1 MSTTPLQDKEAQQEE
16 STLEIRDLVYLCLA
30 KWQWFVISLVVCL
43 GLAVMYLL
51 TTAPTYQ
58 RTATL
63 MIKDD
68 SKSKSIGSDVASMF
82 SDMGLAAGQNN
93 VYNELNA
100 IQSPAILLETG
111 KRLNYDIEYKEQGT
125 FHKNVLYGPTLPVQV
140 IFHDLQPEQSAAL
153 TLRLNNDGTY
163 TASDF
168 KLSGEAGKDLPDTLV
183 TGKLNEHAATPV
195 GKLTVAPAAGF
206 DAFVESGDPIFI
218 SRSDLYAMTTR
229 LQSNLEVTL
238 VDKNAT
244 LIDISYKDVLPS
256 RTEDVINT
264 MIAVYK
270 ESWIND
276 KNLITTATSDF
287 ITNRLGVI
295 ERELGDVDQDISTY
309 KSSHLLPDV
318 EAASQIYM
326 EQAKETN
333 SQILELSTRRAIA
346 NYMKGCLSDSNKKNQ
361 LLPAN
366 TGIDAASVEKQIDEY
381 NTNLLQRNSL
391 VANSSETN
399 PLVLDL
405 DQSLAAMREAIL
417 SSIDNLIVSIDTQ
430 ISHLQQEENRTI
442 SQIATSPDQA
452 KYLQSVGR
460 QQKVKEALY
469 LFLLQKREEN
479 ELSQAFM
486 AYNTRLVT
494 PPTGTLAPIAPS
506 GNKILL
512 IAFMLGLAIPVGLIF
527 AIESMDTKVRGRK
540 DLEGLDIPFLGEIPF
555 CGHKPHWWE
564 RKRHSATP
572 RTIMVQAGKRDV
584 INEAFRVLRTNI
596 EFVSNANAGTANVIM
611 ITSFNPGSGK
621 SFLTVNIAKSFAI
634 RGKKVLVVDGDLRRG
649 SSSDYVGQPDKGL
662 TDYLSGRA
670 DSVEPLI
677 VTRENAP
684 GLSVLPIGPMPPN
697 PTELLYSDRL
707 GAMFKKLRTQY
718 DYIFIDCPPVEIV
731 ADARILEQYADRA
744 IFVVRAGLLERSM
757 LKELQKLYN
766 EKTHKNL
773 AIILNGTE
781 SSGGRYGHKYGYRY
795 GYGYGY
801 GYGYHYGGKH
811 GKHHHKSS
819 DSSENGGGQNKW
831 REVK

>member
-1 MSTTPLQDKEAQQEE
+1 MSTTPLQDKDAQQEE

-30 KWQWFVISLVVCL
+30 KWQWFAISLVVCL
-43 GLAVMYLL
+43 GLAVLYLL

-125 FHKNVLYGPTLPVQV
+125 FHKNVLYGSTLPVQV
-140 IFHDLQPEQSAAL
+140 IFHDLQPAQSAAL
-153 TLRLNNDGTY
+153 TIRLNSDSTTFEAY
-163 TASDF
+163 DF

-183 TGKLNEHAATPV
+183 TGNFNEHIATPV
-195 GKLTVAPAAGF
+195 GMLTVVPAAGF
-206 DAFVESGDPIFI
+206 DDFVESGAPIFI
-218 SRSDLYAMTTR
+218 SRSNLYAMTTR
-229 LQSNLEVTL
+229 IQANLEVTL

-256 RTEDVINT
+256 RAEDVIN
-264 MIAVYK
+264 MIINVYK

-346 NYMKGCLSDSNKKNQ
+346 NYMKGCLSDGNKKNQ

-366 TGIDAASVEKQIDEY
+366 TGIDASSVEKQIDEY
-381 NTNLLQRNSL
+381 NTTLLQRNSL

-405 DQSLAAMREAIL
+405 DQNLAAMREAIL

-479 ELSQAFM
+479 ELSQAFT
-486 AYNTRLVT
+486 AYNTRIIN
-494 PPTGTLAPIAPS
+494 PPYGKRKPTSPVKR
-506 GNKILL
+506 NILL
-512 IAFMLGLAIPVGLIF
+512 LAFALGLCIPLGTIYVMEVLNTRI
-527 AIESMDTKVRGRK
+527 RGKK
-540 DLEGLDIPFLGEIPF
+540 DLENVTIPFAGEIPLLPS
-555 CGHKPHWWE
+555 KK
-564 RKRHSATP
+564 KRLKLP
-572 RTIMVQAGKRDV
+572 GKTEEDV
-584 INEAFRVLRTNI
+584 RHIVVEQGNRNGVNEAFRVLRTNL
-596 EFVSNANAGTANVIM
+596 EFMMNKDREQKVLIV
-611 ITSFNPGSGK
+611 TSFNPGSGK
-621 SFLTVNIAKSFAI
+621 SFLCTNIAVSFAI
-634 RGKKVLVVDGDLRRG
+634 KGKKVLVIDGDLRRG
-649 SSSDYVGQPDKGL
+649 STSEFVNSPHHGL
-662 TDYLSGRA
+662 SNYLSHQEDDLQA
-670 DSVEPLI
+670 LI
-677 VTRENAP
+677 RPVSGVAN
-684 GLSVLPIGPMPPN
+684 LSVLPVGKMPPN
-697 PTELLYSDRL
+697 PTELLFDAR
-707 GAMFKKLRTQY
+707 FKEAIESLRPQY
-718 DYIFIDCPPVEIV
+718 DYIFID
-731 ADARILEQYADRA
+731 
-744 IFVVRAGLLERSM
+744 
-757 LKELQKLYN
+757 
-766 EKTHKNL
+766 
-773 AIILNGTE
+773 
-781 SSGGRYGHKYGYRY
+781 
-795 GYGYGY
+795 
-801 GYGYHYGGKH
+801 
-811 GKHHHKSS
+811 
-819 DSSENGGGQNKW
+819 
-831 REVK
+831 